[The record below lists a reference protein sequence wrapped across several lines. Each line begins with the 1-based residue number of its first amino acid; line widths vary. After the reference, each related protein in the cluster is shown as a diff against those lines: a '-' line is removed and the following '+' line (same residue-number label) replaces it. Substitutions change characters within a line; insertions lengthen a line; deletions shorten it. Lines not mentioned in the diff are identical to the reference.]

1 MAFIVFVNVSKMLIS
16 IVEDKKVTITNS
28 NSGENKLCLH
38 ALADEI
44 VAKYGV
50 KIEKQILE
58 KLKKEG

>member
-1 MAFIVFVNVSKMLIS
+1 M
-16 IVEDKKVTITNS
+16 TITNS